1 MSFSLTSTTNPINTI
16 VEEISAPLHNAK
28 AVSAIK
34 NSFFCSFALTYVFS
48 GDLTSALVSGLIAS
62 KVSYVSTYLLS
73 KIQHAATTYPWI
85 DKYRFTLILLPQALL
100 AASAHLMRYPLAFP
114 FPMVWALLSTSHVFY
129 SWYTQIPLET
139 LCLPQAVCSL
149 IF

>member
-48 GDLTSALVSGLIAS
+48 GDLTSALVSGLTAS

-85 DKYRFTLILLPQALL
+85 DKYRFTLILLPEALL
-100 AASAHLMRYPLAFP
+100 AASAHLMGYSLAFP
-114 FPMVWALLSTSHVFY
+114 MAWALLSTSQVFY

-139 LCLPQAVCSL
+139 LCLPQVAYSF